1 MMKKLMIACAI
12 MTLAVGAR
20 ASDNG
25 VFEKTVA
32 IGAAATVYTNYVDLG
47 ADTFKDVLKITFI
60 NATAATAT
68 TVTATEDIG
77 VWTTIDT
84 SAVTTGSTGVVY
96 PTRTF
101 TEVATGGYYETN
113 DVLVATTITTTKKD
127 LYPAK
132 RLRLITTLNGT
143 NGTANATG
151 FKFSIYSK

>member
-25 VFEKTVA
+25 VFEKTIA

-47 ADTFKDVLKITFI
+47 VDTFKDVLKITFN
-60 NATAATAT
+60 NATAVTAT
-68 TVTATEDIG
+68 TVTATEDVG

-84 SAVTTGSTGVVY
+84 SAVTKGSTGVVY
-96 PTRTF
+96 PVRTYNQ
-101 TEVATGGYYETN
+101 TTLITSGDTNVTSVVA
-113 DVLVATTITTTKKD
+113 

-132 RLRLITTLNGT
+132 RLRLITTLSGT

-151 FKFSIYSK
+151 IKFSVYSK